1 MIFDLREKLLKR
13 AADRHNRTRE
23 EVTDKVRERWGD
35 LLGEQKVYVQRMS
48 GMARD
53 LWETQ
58 RVSTVFSP
66 DGKQLRRSINLTNER
81 ARLVVKCLADESGQL
96 LFTEADAAALGEED
110 AGLLDA
116 LYDVCLRL
124 NGLDARSAE
133 ALSQNPFGAGS
144 GAPPASSAAPP
155 LNSLPH
161 VTPTS

>member
-1 MIFDLREKLLKR
+1 MMMDLREQLLKR
-13 AADRHNRTRE
+13 VVDRRKRQRE
-23 EVTDKVRERWGD
+23 DVTDRVRERWGD

-81 ARLVVKCLADESGQL
+81 ARLVVKCLADEAGQL
-96 LFTEADAAALGEED
+96 LFTEADALALGEED

-124 NGLDARSAE
+124 NGLDVRAAE
-133 ALSQNPFGAGS
+133 ALAQNPFDAGS
-144 GAPPASSAAPP
+144 GARPANSAALPTNCSPP
-155 LNSLPH
+155 QT
-161 VTPTS
+161 VTS